1 MRTRKL
7 LSLCKY
13 CPITAKPYRTCL
25 QVSAIGFEITD
36 IQITIRKAP
45 LSVCAAECEV
55 ISTSP
60 TAVFSK
66 YSLFSL
72 FTRTQR
78 GMYLLL
84 SAHPSP
90 VAADSQAA
98 VGFNSDMP
106 TPQAPIRVGFGSRS
120 HGISPQECQEQQKSW
135 FRPHRYCL
143 TSKAWCFFC
152 AAPLA
157 ELRQLLSRIA
167 GSSPELLFWGL
178 RGCHRNTQQPGL
190 GGTAGGQLVHPDTQS
205 KECPS
210 IFNQAGKASYQY
222 QACFL

>member
-25 QVSAIGFEITD
+25 QVSAIGFEITRT
-36 IQITIRKAP
+36 QITSRKAP
-45 LSVCAAECEV
+45 LSACAAECEV

-98 VGFNSDMP
+98 VGFNSNMP
-106 TPQAPIRVGFGSRS
+106 TPQAPLRVGFGSCS
-120 HGISPQECQEQQKSW
+120 HVISLQECQEQQQFLFW
-135 FRPHRYCL
+135 PLRYWL
-143 TSKAWCFFC
+143 TSKA
-152 AAPLA
+152 
-157 ELRQLLSRIA
+157 
-167 GSSPELLFWGL
+167 
-178 RGCHRNTQQPGL
+178 
-190 GGTAGGQLVHPDTQS
+190 
-205 KECPS
+205 
-210 IFNQAGKASYQY
+210 
-222 QACFL
+222 